1 MWNILKENMLNSP
14 LSTFKLKLKKVSFT
28 IIKETTWRY
37 DYPVFFV

>member
-1 MWNILKENMLNSP
+1 MWNILEENMLNSP

-28 IIKETTWRY
+28 IIKETTCRY